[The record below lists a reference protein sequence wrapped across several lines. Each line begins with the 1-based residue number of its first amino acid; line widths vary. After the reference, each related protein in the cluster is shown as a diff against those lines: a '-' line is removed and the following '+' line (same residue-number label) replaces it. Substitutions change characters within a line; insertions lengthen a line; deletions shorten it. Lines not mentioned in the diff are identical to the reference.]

1 VLIGRKSVPLTVQ
14 DRARS
19 RSIRR
24 PQPPK
29 WPEIHRIGHIQRQVK
44 RAFIASLGRP
54 LSTSQLLIRAYP
66 RQRGPFA
73 SWQRRAVRQAAA
85 RWAVRIGRSDKG
97 SGTPI
102 MWLPKDKIGDH
113 EPE

>member
-1 VLIGRKSVPLTVQ
+1 MLIRRNTVPLAVQ
-14 DRARS
+14 YGAPN

-24 PQPPK
+24 HQPPK
-29 WPEIHRIGHIQRQVK
+29 WPETHRIGHIQRQVK

-66 RQRGPFA
+66 RQQGPFA
-73 SWQRRAVRQAAA
+73 SWQRRAVRQAAD
-85 RWAVRIGRSDKG
+85 RWAVRAGRSSRGK
-97 SGTPI
+97 GTPI